1 MGNSICISKLHS
13 ITYYF
18 KKYVKFMVRE
28 ASLNTCILLFSQY
41 EKSSKYFIILY
52 AKYKTQHAT
61 ALRAQ
66 FSKNYNAA

>member
-1 MGNSICISKLHS
+1 
-13 ITYYF
+13 
-18 KKYVKFMVRE
+18 MVRE